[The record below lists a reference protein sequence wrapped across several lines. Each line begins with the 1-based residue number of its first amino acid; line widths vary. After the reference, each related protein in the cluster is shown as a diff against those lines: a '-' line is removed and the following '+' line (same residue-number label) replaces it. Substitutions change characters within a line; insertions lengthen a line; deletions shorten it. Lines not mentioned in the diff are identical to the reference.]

1 MKYKKQKEILSYIWS
16 LKERAQKLRE
26 EANNWEVKPK
36 ISKRIRSVDGNSR
49 SLQII
54 IKIASKLELNERE
67 KKQKREKKQLM
78 RLTKS
83 RLSSLKRHFL
93 SVYKIIQ
100 KNPSRIW
107 DKRIKITEGELEE
120 RIAIYE
126 KILPLIFR
134 EKSKKPKKK

>member
-1 MKYKKQKEILSYIWS
+1 MVKYKKQQKIGSYIWS
-16 LKERAQKLRE
+16 LKERAEKLRE
-26 EANNWEVKPK
+26 EANHWEVKPK
-36 ISKRIRSVDGNSR
+36 ISKRIKSVDGSSR
-49 SLQII
+49 PLQII
-54 IKIASKLELNERE
+54 VKIASKLELSE
-67 KKQKREKKQLM
+67 REKKQLM
-78 RLTKS
+78 RLTKH

-100 KNPSRIW
+100 KNPTRIW
-107 DKRIKITEGELEE
+107 DKRIRITEGELEE

>member
-1 MKYKKQKEILSYIWS
+1 MKYKKQQKIISYIWS
-16 LKERAQKLRE
+16 LKERTHKLRE
-26 EANNWEVKPK
+26 KANYWEVKPK
-36 ISKRIRSVDGNSR
+36 ISKRIKSLDGGSR

-54 IKIASKLELNERE
+54 IKIASKLELSE
-67 KKQKREKKQLM
+67 REKKQLM
-78 RLTKS
+78 GLTKR

-100 KNPSRIW
+100 KNPTRIW
-107 DKRIKITEGELEE
+107 DKRIRITEEELEE